1 MHIGWSTRLAAK
13 ARQRAANRVTLA
25 RAALAM
31 IPRFG
36 GGFFCE
42 SGPDRD
48 HPSLGIRLWYTM

>member
-1 MHIGWSTRLAAK
+1 MYIGWSTRLAAK
-13 ARQRAANRVTLA
+13 ARQ

-42 SGPDRD
+42 SACPDRD